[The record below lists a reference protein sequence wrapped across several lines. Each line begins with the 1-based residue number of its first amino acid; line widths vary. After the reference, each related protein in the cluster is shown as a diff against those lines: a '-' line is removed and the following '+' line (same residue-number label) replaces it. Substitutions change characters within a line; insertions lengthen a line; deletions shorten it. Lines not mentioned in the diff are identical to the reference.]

1 VTEFDVLV
9 GRVVVTQSPALAG
22 LKLEPSSWE
31 QLRATIV
38 EQGEHVARVLRERET
53 EELRTL
59 RGSRGATGGDGAS

>member
-1 VTEFDVLV
+1 VTEFEALV
-9 GRVVVTQSPALAG
+9 GRVVVAHSPALDG

-59 RGSRGATGGDGAS
+59 RGSHGAQDGGSA